1 VGKKTIITIEPMK
14 KSDIDQ
20 VLAIEQASFS
30 QPWSKNLFLSEFRSP
45 LISKLLVSLAG
56 DPSVRQVTGYIVYW
70 VVEDEMHILNLAV
83 ASAWRRRGI
92 ARALVVEG
100 IKLAQKKGATRAFL
114 EVRASNREAQKLY
127 SSLGFTGTFIRRD
140 YYDLPVE
147 DAVVMT
153 LEQGALNALAEQKD
167 HGRHRSE
174 KS

>member
-1 VGKKTIITIEPMK
+1 MGEKTIITIEPMK

-45 LISKLLVSLAG
+45 LISQLLVSLAG
-56 DPSVRQVTGYIVYW
+56 DPAQRRVTGYVIYW

-83 ASAWRRRGI
+83 APAWRRRGI
-92 ARALVVEG
+92 ARALVFSGVSR
-100 IKLAQKKGATRAFL
+100 AQKKGATRAFL

-127 SSLGFTGTFIRRD
+127 SSFGFTGIFIRRD

-153 LEQGALNALAEQKD
+153 LEQGAMKALTEQEERD
-167 HGRHRSE
+167 RQRSE
-174 KS
+174 KP